1 MKAIG
6 HGRPGPEARLEL
18 PGSVIVLEAL
28 CRFVSPET
36 IRSVLS
42 QTGRQAR
49 RVRRLPAAAVVW
61 LVIAI
66 GIWTDLDIPA
76 IWRQVVGT
84 LRSLFLAWDAE
95 HPPCKSALSQARTR
109 LGPCALR
116 QLFVAASAPIALDR
130 TRGAFYK
137 GMRLM
142 AIDGVR
148 FEMPDTSANAA
159 AFGRP
164 RTRRN
169 GQTIDGGYPQLHAV
183 FLSETGTHLVLEA
196 YVKHG
201 KKSEFKVAPSLLKS
215 VPPGC
220 LVLQDRGFYGYRPLA
235 EADRRGVHLLG
246 RVGKHVVF
254 RRTEALSDGSHL
266 AVIHPSRK
274 DQRHRANG
282 LVVRVIEY
290 TFDEPHRTGHG
301 ERHRLVTT
309 LLDAETYPAQELVVL
324 YHERWEIE
332 IGNDEVKT
340 HQLDRHVHL
349 RSRTPCGV
357 LQELYGILLAYN
369 AVRFLMHEAALSV
382 DIDPRRLS
390 FIHAVRV
397 LRETAPLM
405 RAAPTLRLPALYTAM
420 IRHIAL
426 GQLPT
431 RANRINPRVVKKKMS
446 NFAKKRPEHHHPPQP
461 QTTFQ
466 QSVVILK

>member
-1 MKAIG
+1 MQAIG
-6 HGRPGPEARLEL
+6 HGGPRTQAGLEW
-18 PGSVIVLEAL
+18 PAPVIVLEAL
-28 CRFVSPET
+28 SRFVSPET
-36 IRSVLS
+36 IRSVLT
-42 QTGRQAR
+42 QAGRQTR
-49 RVRRLPAAAVVW
+49 RIRRLPATAVVW
-61 LVIAI
+61 LAIAI

-84 LRSLFLAWDAE
+84 LRSLFLALDAK

-109 LGPCALR
+109 LGACVMR
-116 QLFVAASAPIALDR
+116 QLFVATSTPIAR
-130 TRGAFYK
+130 GWTRGAFYK

-148 FEMPDTSANAA
+148 FDMPDTPANAA

-164 RTRRN
+164 GTRRN
-169 GQTIDGGYPQLHAV
+169 GQSIEGAYPQLHAI
-183 FLSETGTHLVLEA
+183 FLAETGTHMVVEA
-196 YVKHG
+196 YIKRG
-201 KKSEFKVAPSLLKS
+201 KRSEFKVATSLLRKA
-215 VPPGC
+215 PPGC

-235 EADRRGVHLLG
+235 EATGRGVHVLG

-254 RRTEALSDGSHL
+254 TRTETFSDGSYL
-266 AVIHPSRK
+266 AVIYPSLNDK
-274 DQRHRANG
+274 RHHTNG
-282 LVVRVIEY
+282 LTVRVIEY
-290 TFDEPHRTGHG
+290 TLDEPNRTGHG
-301 ERHRLVTT
+301 ECHRLVTT
-309 LLDAETYPAQELVVL
+309 LLDADPYPAQELVVL

-332 IGNDEVKT
+332 LGNDELKT
-340 HQLDRHVHL
+340 HQLHRQVHL

-357 LQELYGILLAYN
+357 LQETYGILLAYN

-405 RAAPTLRLPALYTAM
+405 RAAPDSRLPILYAGM
-420 IRHIAL
+420 IQHIAQ
-426 GQLPT
+426 GRLPP

-446 NFAKKRPEHHHPPQP
+446 NFGKKRPEHYHVPQP